1 MPVQN
6 IQNTQE
12 YTTYCGGSTEVRA
25 ETPLDT
31 EPSLINAPK
40 NNKSDDSECFFL

>member
-1 MPVQN
+1 MQVQN

-25 ETPLDT
+25 ETPLDSI
-31 EPSLINAPK
+31 EMLS
-40 NNKSDDSECFFL
+40 SDWFDG